1 MPKKENGNFTE
12 AELRAFTGE
21 VPVASESKKQTEQ
34 SGLSP
39 VTIRST
45 VASPLA
51 EATGDEQGEESLFPA
66 VREDAELSPTSVPSP
81 TSDTSSTTV
90 RRISSKQRKLSL
102 DEYRAT
108 FLHVPRIVNRCPVFV
123 SEEVRQ
129 KLDQIVLRL
138 SETRWMSVTGLL
150 ENICRHHIAMYED
163 DIEQW
168 RKL

>member
-1 MPKKENGNFTE
+1 MPKKEIGNFTE
-12 AELRAFTGE
+12 AELRAFTGKA
-21 VPVASESKKQTEQ
+21 PVASESKERMEQ

-66 VREDAELSPTSVPSP
+66 VKEEETLSPTLTPSP
-81 TSDTSSTTV
+81 ATDTPSSV
-90 RRISSKQRKLSL
+90 ARRVSSKQRKLSL

-108 FLHVPRIVNRCPVFV
+108 FLQVPRIVNRRPVFV

-129 KLDQIVLRL
+129 KLDLIVLRL
-138 SETRWMSVTGLL
+138 SDTRRMSVTGLL

>member
-81 TSDTSSTTV
+81 MSDTSSTTV

-108 FLHVPRIVNRCPVFV
+108 FLQVPFR
-123 SEEVRQ
+123 EQ
-129 KLDQIVLRL
+129 ARL
-138 SETRWMSVTGLL
+138 CFRNPKTTLPALSDGTNPFPTVADFRVWLL
-150 ENICRHHIAMYED
+150 
-163 DIEQW
+163 
-168 RKL
+168 K

>member
-12 AELRAFTGE
+12 VELRAFTGE

-51 EATGDEQGEESLFPA
+51 EATGDEQGEESLFSA

-81 TSDTSSTTV
+81 TSDTSSNLLCQCHRLFGISHVYIQKMSRWV
-90 RRISSKQRKLSL
+90 RCSYGKRAGFVDSKIDIISESSKFFELFCLFSPKKWFHKPCERK
-102 DEYRAT
+102 
-108 FLHVPRIVNRCPVFV
+108 FLFFSPP
-123 SEEVRQ
+123 
-129 KLDQIVLRL
+129 K
-138 SETRWMSVTGLL
+138 
-150 ENICRHHIAMYED
+150 
-163 DIEQW
+163 
-168 RKL
+168 

>member
-21 VPVASESKKQTEQ
+21 VPVASESKKQTEL

-66 VREDAELSPTSVPSP
+66 VREDAELSPTS
-81 TSDTSSTTV
+81 DTSSTTV

-108 FLHVPRIVNRCPVFV
+108 FLQVPRIVNRRPVFV

-138 SETRWMSVTGLL
+138 SETRRMSVTGLL

>member
-1 MPKKENGNFTE
+1 M
-12 AELRAFTGE
+12 
-21 VPVASESKKQTEQ
+21 
-34 SGLSP
+34 
-39 VTIRST
+39 
-45 VASPLA
+45 
-51 EATGDEQGEESLFPA
+51 
-66 VREDAELSPTSVPSP
+66 
-81 TSDTSSTTV
+81 
-90 RRISSKQRKLSL
+90 RRISSKQRKLL
-102 DEYRAT
+102 LGEYRAT
-108 FLHVPRIVNRCPVFV
+108 FLQVSRIVNRCPVFV

>member
-1 MPKKENGNFTE
+1 MN
-12 AELRAFTGE
+12 RAKNLF
-21 VPVASESKKQTEQ
+21 S
-34 SGLSP
+34 L
-39 VTIRST
+39 
-45 VASPLA
+45 PL
-51 EATGDEQGEESLFPA
+51 ERMLNYP
-66 VREDAELSPTSVPSP
+66 PTSVPSP

-90 RRISSKQRKLSL
+90 RRISSKQRKLLL

-108 FLHVPRIVNRCPVFV
+108 FLQVPRIVNRRPVFV

-138 SETRWMSVTGLL
+138 SETRRMSVTGLL

>member
-34 SGLSP
+34 SGLTP

-66 VREDAELSPTSVPSP
+66 VREDAGLYIP
-81 TSDTSSTTV
+81 
-90 RRISSKQRKLSL
+90 RRL
-102 DEYRAT
+102 
-108 FLHVPRIVNRCPVFV
+108 
-123 SEEVRQ
+123 
-129 KLDQIVLRL
+129 
-138 SETRWMSVTGLL
+138 TRHPQQCDG
-150 ENICRHHIAMYED
+150 
-163 DIEQW
+163 
-168 RKL
+168 

>member
-21 VPVASESKKQTEQ
+21 VPVASESKKQTEL

-51 EATGDEQGEESLFPA
+51 EATGDEQGEESLFSA

-81 TSDTSSTTV
+81 TSDTSSNLLCQCHRLFGISHVYIQKMSRWV
-90 RRISSKQRKLSL
+90 RCSYGKRAGFVDAKIDIISESSKFLNFFACFRLKSGFTSL
-102 DEYRAT
+102 VKGNFYS
-108 FLHVPRIVNRCPVFV
+108 FP
-123 SEEVRQ
+123 
-129 KLDQIVLRL
+129 LR
-138 SETRWMSVTGLL
+138 
-150 ENICRHHIAMYED
+150 N
-163 DIEQW
+163 DINS
-168 RKL
+168 

>member
-45 VASPLA
+45 DASPLA

-66 VREDAELSPTSVPSP
+66 VREDAEYP
-81 TSDTSSTTV
+81 
-90 RRISSKQRKLSL
+90 
-102 DEYRAT
+102 
-108 FLHVPRIVNRCPVFV
+108 
-123 SEEVRQ
+123 
-129 KLDQIVLRL
+129 LRL
-138 SETRWMSVTGLL
+138 YLPRRLTRHPQQCDG
-150 ENICRHHIAMYED
+150 
-163 DIEQW
+163 
-168 RKL
+168 

>member
-12 AELRAFTGE
+12 AELRAFIGE

-90 RRISSKQRKLSL
+90 RRISSKQRKLLL

-108 FLHVPRIVNRCPVFV
+108 FLQVPRIVNRCPVFV